1 MKSQRNDTLGILKLF
16 ASYMVVFIHV
26 QFYGQIG
33 SAVDAL
39 ARFAVP
45 FFFLVS
51 GFFSHEIT
59 TQKIKER
66 ILKLLSLTFL
76 AFTIYWGYNILTLL
90 QERSNLELDQYFM
103 QYFKLETMLQLLL
116 LNVPVHTGHLWYLL
130 AIIYVYILYYYFTA
144 YKLSEKLLY
153 VISLLALI
161 LHLLMGEVLTA
172 FNVVIPT
179 PFVRNFALMGVPFFG
194 AGVIAK
200 QHVQTLRKTPTYII
214 MGSIIFGILE
224 TVLSRYFFGENQ
236 LYIGSLFVVFSFL
249 VVFIKYPELKCP
261 SSLLVLTKCSTY
273 IYILHPLVSSILKK
287 IYTLVGIDFSVSFIE
302 GMLHPIIVCI
312 ISTIMA
318 YLLLE
323 IISYKNKLAKKIA
336 KNQLEEH
343 HG

>member
-90 QERSNLELDQYFM
+90 QDRSNLELDQYFM
-103 QYFKLETMLQLLL
+103 PYFKLETMLQLLL
-116 LNVPVHTGHLWYLL
+116 FNVPVHTGHLWYLL

-153 VISLLALI
+153 LVSLLALV
-161 LHLLMGEVLTA
+161 LHLFMGEVLTA
-172 FNVVIPT
+172 FNIIIPT

-200 QHVQTLRKTPTYII
+200 KHIQTLCKTPTYII
-214 MGSIIFGILE
+214 IGSIIIGILE
-224 TVLSRYFFGENQ
+224 TVFSRYYFGENQ
-236 LYIGSLFVVFSFL
+236 LYIGSLFVVFSL
-249 VVFIKYPELKCP
+249 SVVFIKYPDAKFP
-261 SSLLVLTKCSTY
+261 RSLLTLTKCSTY

-287 IYTLVGIDFSVSFIE
+287 IYFLVGIEISPSFVGE
-302 GMLHPIIVCI
+302 MLHPIIVCI
-312 ISTIMA
+312 LSTITA
-318 YLLLE
+318 YLLLNT
-323 IISYKNKLAKKIA
+323 ISSKNILFKRKR
-336 KNQLEEH
+336 
-343 HG
+343 